1 MGLVMQE
8 PTLFN
13 YSIKENVLYGD
24 YKKSNEAIMEAVRIA
39 NARNFIESEA
49 LEH

>member
-13 YSIKENVLYGD
+13 YSIKENILYGD
-24 YKKSNEAIMEAVRIA
+24 YKESNKAIMEAASIA
-39 NARNFIESEA
+39 NASNFIESET